1 MAEKKRSFLAA
12 PARPAKDRK
21 QVTPDQK
28 VPLELSDRERELILK
43 HTFADDELTGRL
55 RIVPTPGEP
64 PVYRF
69 TLDDLDELAG
79 YVAAEANHAKDKKL
93 QKEWDR
99 LYARMAAVLES
110 YTDENDG
117 PTE

>member
-1 MAEKKRSFLAA
+1 MAK
-12 PARPAKDRK
+12 PNKDLRREDR
-21 QVTPDQK
+21 VHNPVPPDQK

-43 HTFADDELTGRL
+43 HTFSDDELTGRL
-55 RIVPTPGEP
+55 RIVPRPGEP

-69 TLDDLDELAG
+69 TLDEWDEVAG

-99 LYARMAAVLES
+99 LYARMAALLES
-110 YTDENDG
+110 YRDEKDRSTD
-117 PTE
+117 